1 MVDHSKRGLLGLMAA
16 GAALSVI
23 KPVDALAALPAT
35 RTTRPEAKALA
46 FHNLH
51 TGERLKAVF
60 WEKGRYISDALGGFN
75 RILRD
80 HRTGEVHAIDP
91 ALFDILHVLQKRMEH
106 AGAINIISGYRSGR
120 SNEMLR
126 GNGGGGVAKKSFH
139 LQGKAIDIAMPGKD
153 LKNLYKAA
161 LSLRQGGVGLYTG
174 SGFVHVDTGPVRTWG
189 A

>member
-1 MVDHSKRGLLGLMAA
+1 MPDQGKRGLLGLMAA

-23 KPVDALAALPAT
+23 KPASALASLPDGRKAVGH
-35 RTTRPEAKALA
+35 KALSL
-46 FHNLH
+46 HNLH

-60 WEKGRYISDALGGFN
+60 WEKGRYITDAVSAFN
-75 RILRD
+75 KILRD
-80 HRTGEVHAIDP
+80 HRTGEVHTMDP
-91 ALFDILHVLQKRMEH
+91 ELYHLLATLQTKVEYN
-106 AGAINIISGYRSGR
+106 GTVDIISGYRSSK

-126 GNGGGGVAKKSFH
+126 SNSGGVAKKSFH

-153 LKNLYKAA
+153 LKHVYKAA
-161 LSLRQGGVGLYTG
+161 LTMRRGGVGLYTG